1 MNGFEKRRDDKK
13 KAILQAALELF
24 DRYGFD
30 KVTVTEIAEKAH
42 VSKVSIYN
50 FFGSKDTLRRI
61 VIKDVLDES
70 IAKIKD
76 LVEKDGDF
84 IQKIGEYIQI
94 RTRYHGRY
102 SLQFFFD
109 AVESDQEVRQY
120 FADFTAANKRLVME
134 FIEKGRQLGVFS
146 PDISD
151 TAIEMYIDMFQSYI
165 TQNRE
170 VRDTL
175 AQSAKL
181 AQEVNMLFL
190 NGLLRREGSKKD

>member
-1 MNGFEKRRDDKK
+1 M
-13 KAILQAALELF
+13 
-24 DRYGFD
+24 
-30 KVTVTEIAEKAH
+30 
-42 VSKVSIYN
+42 
-50 FFGSKDTLRRI
+50 
-61 VIKDVLDES
+61 DES
-70 IAKIKD
+70 IGKIKD

-109 AVESDQEVRQY
+109 AIESDPEVRQY
-120 FADFTAANKRLVME
+120 FMDFTAANKRIVME
-134 FIEKGRQLGVFS
+134 FIGKGKQLGVFS
-146 PDISD
+146 PDVSD
-151 TAIEMYIDMFQSYI
+151 TAIEMYIDMFQTYI

-175 AQSAKL
+175 AQSMKL

-190 NGLLRREGSKKD
+190 NGLLRRECGKQVSPGISTAWSVNALPESKA